1 VNPNQPQ
8 YPAPGNPPPPA
19 GAGRGLSFA
28 LSDVIVGGA
37 ALLFFIF
44 SFTPLISIDTG
55 GFNISGFST
64 HVDLWGYGKPL
75 GWWTAIADVLL
86 LATAVA
92 ALWWPHGKEYVGF
105 RRSQVQVALALYVF
119 LFVLGILFAYHA
131 FFGWGGWLML
141 LFSLVALVGAVL
153 GHLGMLQEPVA
164 MPIGGKAAPAQVGYQ
179 APPAGYQ
186 APPAGGYAPPQAQ
199 GGYQP
204 PATPGYAPG
213 QAPAQPPHSGDTV

>member
-1 VNPNQPQ
+1 MNPNQPQ

-55 GFNISGFST
+55 GFNLGGFSA
-64 HVDLWGYGKPL
+64 HVDLWGYLKPL
-75 GWWTAIADVLL
+75 GWWTAIAGLLL
-86 LATAVA
+86 LASAVA
-92 ALWWPHGKEYVGF
+92 AMVWPRDREYVGF
-105 RRSQVQVALALYVF
+105 RRSQVQVAIALWVF
-119 LFVLGILFAYHA
+119 LILMGTWIAA
-131 FFGWGGWLML
+131 GSEFGWGGFLMV
-141 LFSLVALVGAVL
+141 LFALIALVGAVL

-164 MPIGGKAAPAQVGYQ
+164 IPTGRTSTPAAAPTHQ
-179 APPAGYQ
+179 AS
-186 APPAGGYAPPQAQ
+186 PAGGYAPPQPQ

-213 QAPAQPPHSGDTV
+213 QAPAQPPRQDGV

>member
-8 YPAPGNPPPPA
+8 YPTPGNQPPAA

-44 SFTPLISIDTG
+44 SFTPLLSAGSAHKNLWD
-55 GFNISGFST
+55 FSS
-64 HVDLWGYGKPL
+64 PL
-75 GWWTAIADVLL
+75 GWWVAVANVLV

-92 ALWWPHGKEYVGF
+92 ALRWPRDKEYVGF
-105 RRSQVQVALALYVF
+105 RRSQVQVAIALYVF
-119 LFVLGILFAYHA
+119 LFILATLFADHSI
-131 FFGWGGWLML
+131 FGWGGYLML
-141 LFSLVALVGAVL
+141 LLSLAALGGAVL

-164 MPIGGKAAPAQVGYQ
+164 IPTGRTSTPAAPTS
-179 APPAGYQ
+179 YQ

-204 PATPGYAPG
+204 PAGPGYAPG
-213 QAPAQPPHSGDTV
+213 QAPAQPPQQGDTVA

>member
-19 GAGRGLSFA
+19 GAGRGVSFA

-44 SFTPLISIDTG
+44 SFTPLVSIDVPNVAG
-55 GFNISGFST
+55 LPSGFGDQ
-64 HVDLWGYGKPL
+64 HQNLWDFTSPL
-75 GWWTAIADVLL
+75 GWWAAIANVLV
-86 LATAVA
+86 LATAVVA
-92 ALWWPHGKEYVGF
+92 MWWPREKEYVGF
-105 RRSQVQVALALYVF
+105 RRSQVQVAIALYVF
-119 LFVLGILFAYHA
+119 LFILGVLFAFHSL
-131 FFGWGGWLML
+131 FGWGGWLML
-141 LFSLVALVGAVL
+141 LFGLVALVGAVL

-164 MPIGGKAAPAQVGYQ
+164 LPTGRTSTATPAPT
-179 APPAGYQ
+179 YQ
-186 APPAGGYAPPQAQ
+186 APPAGGYAPPQPQ

-213 QAPAQPPHSGDTV
+213 QAPAQPPHQDGV